1 MWLYFLLFAALGNFH
16 KQIHNQFCLVFMM
29 MGWKLMFY
37 IIGPR
42 GSGKTTI
49 GKKLA
54 ESKGYQFVDTDKL
67 ILERAGKTI
76 AEIVEQYGWE
86 YFRQLETETLKSIL
100 QDKTIVSTGGGL
112 VLAEENQKIMR
123 DNGTVIYLNAK
134 PDILAKRL
142 AAEPQADQR
151 PSLTGKSLVEEIEE
165 VMQQREPIYRAT
177 AHHVIDATQSID
189 DIIAQ
194 LNDLT

>member
-1 MWLYFLLFAALGNFH
+1 
-16 KQIHNQFCLVFMM
+16 
-29 MGWKLMFY
+29 MFY

-67 ILERAGKTI
+67 ILEKAGKTI
-76 AEIVEQYGWE
+76 AEIVEQHGWD
-86 YFRQLETETLKSIL
+86 YFRQLETDVLKSIM
-100 QDKTIVSTGGGL
+100 QDKTVVSTGGGL
-112 VLAEENQKIMR
+112 VLAQENQQIMR
-123 DNGTVIYLNAK
+123 NNGTVIYLNAK
-134 PDILAKRL
+134 PEVLVKRL

-151 PSLTGKSLVEEIEE
+151 PSLTGKSLIDEIEE
-165 VMQQREPIYRAT
+165 VMQQREPIYRKT
-177 AHHVIDATQSID
+177 AHHIIDAAQPID

-194 LNDLT
+194 LNDLS

>member
-1 MWLYFLLFAALGNFH
+1 
-16 KQIHNQFCLVFMM
+16 
-29 MGWKLMFY
+29 MFY

-49 GKKLA
+49 GKKFA

-67 ILERAGKTI
+67 ILEKAGKSI
-76 AEIVEQYGWE
+76 AEIVEQHGWD
-86 YFRQLETETLKSIL
+86 YFRQLETDVLKSIT
-100 QDKTIVSTGGGL
+100 QSDMIVSTGGGL
-112 VLAEENQKIMR
+112 VLAEENQQIMR
-123 DNGTVIYLNAK
+123 NSGTVIYLNTH
-134 PDILAKRL
+134 PEVLAKRL

-177 AHHVIDATQSID
+177 AHHIIDAAQPVD
-189 DIIAQ
+189 DIIVQ

>member
-1 MWLYFLLFAALGNFH
+1 
-16 KQIHNQFCLVFMM
+16 
-29 MGWKLMFY
+29 MFY

-42 GSGKTTI
+42 GAGKTTI
-49 GKKLA
+49 GKKFA

-67 ILERAGKTI
+67 ILEKAGKSI
-76 AEIVEQYGWE
+76 AEIVEQHGWD
-86 YFRQLETETLKSIL
+86 YFRQLETDVLKSIT
-100 QDKTIVSTGGGL
+100 QSDMIVSTGGGL
-112 VLAEENQKIMR
+112 VLAEENQQIMR
-123 DNGTVIYLNAK
+123 NNGTVIYLNTN
-134 PDILAKRL
+134 PEVLAKRL

-177 AHHVIDATQSID
+177 AHHIIDAAQPVD
-189 DIIAQ
+189 DIITQ